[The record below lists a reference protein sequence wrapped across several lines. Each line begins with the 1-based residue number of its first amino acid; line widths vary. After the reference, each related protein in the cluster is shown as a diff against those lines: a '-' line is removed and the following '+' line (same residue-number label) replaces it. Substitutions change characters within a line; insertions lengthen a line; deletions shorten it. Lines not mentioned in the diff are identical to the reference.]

1 MEHRCDSTQTL
12 GTYTPVNETPI
23 PPATPTPSSQAGLG
37 RFKKHM
43 ILGAIFGG
51 VLSSIPLLSCLNLF
65 FCLLNMAGIALALMM
80 YFKANPDDRLTNGE
94 AALFG
99 TIAGAGAGLIAGL
112 LGLLMNLL
120 FASAMAGLLASLEDK
135 LPPQFAQQMAMQG
148 TMSVIMIPVQIIL
161 FAGFGALGGFL
172 SLTLFFKDKL
182 RA

>member
-1 MEHRCDSTQTL
+1 M
-12 GTYTPVNETPI
+12 NETPI
-23 PPATPTPSSQAGLG
+23 PPATPTPPPQAGLG
-37 RFKKHM
+37 RFTKHM
-43 ILGAIFGG
+43 ILGAVFGG

-99 TIAGAGAGLIAGL
+99 TFAGAGAGLIAGL
-112 LGLLMNLL
+112 LGLLLNFL
-120 FASAMAGLLASLEDK
+120 FAGVMAKLMANFADS

-148 TMSVIMIPVQIIL
+148 AMSIIMIPVNIIL

-172 SLTLFFKDKL
+172 SLTLFFKGKL

>member
-1 MEHRCDSTQTL
+1 
-12 GTYTPVNETPI
+12 VNETPI
-23 PPATPTPSSQAGLG
+23 SPATPTPTPQAGLG
-37 RFKKHM
+37 RFTKHM
-43 ILGAIFGG
+43 ILGAVFGG

-99 TIAGAGAGLIAGL
+99 TFAGAGAGLIAGL
-112 LGLLMNLL
+112 LGMLLNFL
-120 FASAMAGLLASLEDK
+120 FAGVMAKLMANFASS
-135 LPPQFAQQMAMQG
+135 LPPQFTQQMAMQG
-148 TMSVIMIPVQIIL
+148 AMNIIMIPVNIIL

-172 SLTLFFKDKL
+172 SLTLFFKGKL